1 MREQRHPSDYKSE
14 RRRHNCK
21 RCHHPILNVSAAAT
35 TFVIAAAIFVSA
47 ATHPI
52 LNVSAVAMMIVIAAA
67 ICVSDA
73 IRFYM

>member
-1 MREQRHPSDYKSE
+1 M
-14 RRRHNCK
+14 
-21 RCHHPILNVSAAAT
+21 